1 MLIRQVGQTH
11 SFFSASFYILNVTS
25 SKITNHHIFLV
36 AIPQSVASP
45 QQQHVQQQQQQSQ
58 ILTFSPTPSI
68 VSLAGTPAPSA
79 LEAPKVTKLERKSA
93 SPQIAPKNVTSPSN
107 APVAAPNQN
116 DDDDDEDEG
125 EEEEDEEDMEDDDNE
140 DDADGD
146 KTATRTTKQRNA
158 ASAPAADDAEPPL
171 QLVCLWRDCDTPFE
185 TMEQLNEHV
194 TEQHIG
200 SGKACYSCD
209 WQGCHR
215 KQKPFTKRHKMYNHL
230 RTHTGERPFRCLVPG
245 MSSLL

>member
-1 MLIRQVGQTH
+1 M
-11 SFFSASFYILNVTS
+11 
-25 SKITNHHIFLV
+25 
-36 AIPQSVASP
+36 
-45 QQQHVQQQQQQSQ
+45 
-58 ILTFSPTPSI
+58 
-68 VSLAGTPAPSA
+68 
-79 LEAPKVTKLERKSA
+79 
-93 SPQIAPKNVTSPSN
+93 
-107 APVAAPNQN
+107 AAPNQN
-116 DDDDDEDEG
+116 DDDDEEDEG

-140 DDADGD
+140 EDADGD
-146 KTATRTTKQRNA
+146 KSATRATKQQ
-158 ASAPAADDAEPPL
+158 SLPSETAADDSEPPL

-185 TMEQLNEHV
+185 TMDQLNEHV

-245 MSSLL
+245 MPFWLPLNSFGQNQDSTWMLINLWLDFFVTRM